1 MTVDAAYIAAISNG
15 LFSVGTGG
23 TISTDT
29 FALYLAQSTTEV
41 EADLPTTINSTLK
54 EEAIAYL
61 ICHRIEAWKGMLDVN
76 QENIDGDYSYG
87 KKSGTID
94 SWLMAYDRLK
104 IAITANKKTR
114 GGYASATH
122 ASVSSDMKMD
132 YNQIGS

>member
-23 TISTDT
+23 TISNET

-54 EEAIAYL
+54 DEAVAYL
-61 ICHRIEAWKGMLDVN
+61 VCHRIEAWKGMLDVN
-76 QENIDGDYSYG
+76 QENIGGDYSYG

-104 IAITANKKTR
+104 ASVSSNKKQR

-122 ASVSSDMKMD
+122 ASVNSDMKMD
-132 YNQIGS
+132 YNPIGS

>member
-1 MTVDAAYIAAISNG
+1 MTVDAAYIAAVSNG

-23 TISTDT
+23 TISNET

-41 EADLPTTINSTLK
+41 EADLPSTINSTLK
-54 EEAIAYL
+54 DEAVAYL

-76 QENIDGDYSYG
+76 QENIGGDYSYG

-104 IAITANKKTR
+104 TSVTSNKKQR
-114 GGYASATH
+114 GVYASATH

-132 YNQIGS
+132 YNPIGS